1 MGAPRRSWWVGAL
14 AAALGCAGPAVR
26 PADLPP
32 MPRPDGAMRVR
43 VVLDAA
49 PPAMGDE
56 ARLIARGLPGWR
68 EEALAQGAAHSR
80 LRRHQR
86 GCDPPA
92 ARAEPV
98 RVKCRRAEP
107 ALHLRDIGGGRD
119 SCHVDLSGRVA
130 VVRETTVEGR
140 LETVACDGSR
150 APNTL
155 VESLRLR
162 SEGRGL
168 IRSARLKSEQ
178 TEGAVRGLTRKLLG
192 AAIAEAAGTQG
203 GR

>member
-1 MGAPRRSWWVGAL
+1 
-14 AAALGCAGPAVR
+14 
-26 PADLPP
+26 

-49 PPAMGDE
+49 PPAMADE

-68 EEALAQGAAHSR
+68 EEALAQGTPLTAA
-80 LRRHQR
+80 
-86 GCDPPA
+86 CDDTSGVAIRPLLGRSQFGSNADERNLLFIYETSVVVGIPVTLICLA
-92 ARAEPV
+92 AW
-98 RVKCRRAEP
+98 
-107 ALHLRDIGGGRD
+107 
-119 SCHVDLSGRVA
+119 SWSG
-130 VVRETTVEGR
+130 ETTVEGR